1 MFSLSPPLGSCAL
14 LTRVVVFI
22 CFMPETKGRSLE
34 SVDMAFET
42 LPLRKL
48 TNKVSHRRGYV
59 NDETTRREQNV
70 DIGQNM

>member
-1 MFSLSPPLGSCAL
+1 M
-14 LTRVVVFI
+14 FI

-34 SVDMAFET
+34 SVNMAFET
-42 LPLRKL
+42 LPLQEL

-59 NDETTRREQNV
+59 NDETARREENV